1 MNKQDLFN
9 YSAIPVMVIIT
20 LLAFIAAYFGWV

>member
-9 YSAIPVMVIIT
+9 YSAIPVMVLVT
-20 LLAFIAAYFGWV
+20 LLAFLAAWLDLV

>member
-9 YSAIPVMVIIT
+9 YSAIPVMILVT
-20 LLAFIAAYFGWV
+20 LLAFLAAWLDFV

>member
-9 YSAIPVMVIIT
+9 YSSIPVAIVVT
-20 LLAFIAAYFGWV
+20 LLAFLAAYLGWV

>member
-9 YSAIPVMVIIT
+9 YSAIPAAIVIT
-20 LLAFIAAYFGWV
+20 LLAFLAAYLGLV